1 MCWSGSAGWRPTTWP
16 KRQVSLTRRAQLHR
30 RTGEALEGLL
40 DERADDQAA
49 ALAYHF
55 SVAGVL
61 AKAYEYHSRAATAA
75 EQVYAIEPALAHY
88 TAALEA
94 AAEIGVSHL
103 LCAGSADEFGDQE
116 GIVGPGVPAR
126 PITVYG
132 LCKSL
137 LREIADFHARGSTM
151 RVDWF
156 RPFHVYGP
164 GQRGS
169 SVIAYAFE
177 AVTADVVA
185 EFTDGAQS
193 RDFTY
198 VDDVVDWLIAG
209 LRSPAG
215 DGHTGGLAI
224 HHLGTGVATPIRDV
238 LAAIAAEFPS
248 SRFDLGVRPRRP
260 GEPDCQIAP
269 PPAQSADAQWRWTP
283 RISLA
288 EGLDRTAEW
297 WRAGALVGT
306 EAPHAS

>member
-1 MCWSGSAGWRPTTWP
+1 MSGDCEMVVTGAQGFIGRALLDRLASEGFTGVVGIDRSDFDLAEPD
-16 KRQVSLTRRAQLHR
+16 VTRRHL
-30 RTGEALEGLL
+30 
-40 DERADDQAA
+40 A
-49 ALAYHF
+49 ALAPRTIVHLAASLRRDPSPESHRAQWRDTF
-55 SVAGVL
+55 AAGRNV
-61 AKAYEYHSRAATAA
+61 
-75 EQVYAIEPALAHY
+75 I
-88 TAALEA
+88 EA